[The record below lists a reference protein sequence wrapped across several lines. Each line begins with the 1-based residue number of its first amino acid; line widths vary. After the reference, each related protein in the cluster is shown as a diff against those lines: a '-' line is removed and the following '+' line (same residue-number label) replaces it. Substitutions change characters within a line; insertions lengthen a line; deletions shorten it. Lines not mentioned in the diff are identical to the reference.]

1 MFIVYKLS
9 IREMMTENAR
19 QIEKLKKKHFVQ
31 EKMNKPSNHLKIVM
45 LVLFNP
51 RPAIFLCI
59 YLMHHLDVE

>member
-1 MFIVYKLS
+1 
-9 IREMMTENAR
+9 MMTENAR
-19 QIEKLKKKHFVQ
+19 QIEKKNKHFVQ

>member
-1 MFIVYKLS
+1 
-9 IREMMTENAR
+9 MMTENAR
-19 QIEKLKKKHFVQ
+19 QIEKKHKHFVQ

>member
-1 MFIVYKLS
+1 MFIVNKLS

-19 QIEKLKKKHFVQ
+19 QIEKKPKHFVQ

-51 RPAIFLCI
+51 RSAIFLCI
-59 YLMHHLDVE
+59 YLMHYLDVE